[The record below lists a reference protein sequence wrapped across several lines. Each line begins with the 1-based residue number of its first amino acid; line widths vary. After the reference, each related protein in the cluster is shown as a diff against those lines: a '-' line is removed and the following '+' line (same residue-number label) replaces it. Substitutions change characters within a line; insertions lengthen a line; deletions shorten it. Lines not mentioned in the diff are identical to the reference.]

1 MVKFDEIY
9 YRCTN
14 VSDDEDNEYVSAV
27 VMDRNLLE
35 AKEVYR
41 KENGL

>member
-35 AKEVYR
+35 AKEAYR